1 MSRVRVLIARTT
13 APPCPAAGAAPAAAR
28 RRDQAASREA
38 LRRVLVLLGREPQ
51 VTGRT
56 FPHRTV
62 SLTHCPAGGGAAAVD
77 DPVLPEVVG
86 VGVDLETDRPLPRRA
101 ARYFCTADELAFV
114 DALPPTDRS
123 AQLLRL
129 WTVKEA
135 LFKSDPENA
144 HTALRR
150 YQLPVPAAA
159 GGVADRRGGT
169 RRLAFVYASRRWGA
183 EQLSVALALTPQ
195 ADRPAYR
202 PTHRSEVSRPVDIA
216 ARVAAAHPDAPG
228 RPWAGT
234 PLVGLVGLV
243 LDLPAAGPL
252 RLPPRLQP
260 LRTVAELTEFL
271 NPQLLP
277 S

>member
-1 MSRVRVLIARTT
+1 MLIARTS
-13 APPCPAAGAAPAAAR
+13 APPCPATGTAPAAAR
-28 RRDQAASREA
+28 RRDRAASREA
-38 LRRVLVLLGREPQ
+38 LRRVLVLLGLEPQ

-62 SLTHCPAGGGAAAVD
+62 SLTHCPAGGCAAVVD

-150 YQLPVPAAA
+150 YQLPEPAAA

-183 EQLSVALALTPQ
+183 EQLSVAVALTRR
-195 ADRPAYR
+195 ADLSPDRS
-202 PTHRSEVSRPVDIA
+202 THRSQVSRPVDVA
-216 ARVAAAHPDAPG
+216 ARLAAAHPDAFE
-228 RPWAGT
+228 RSSAGT
-234 PLVGLVGLV
+234 PLAGLAGLV
-243 LDLPAAGPL
+243 LDLPAAGPS
-252 RLPPRLQP
+252 RTAPRLEP
-260 LRTVAELTEFL
+260 LRTVAELTDFL
-271 NPQLLP
+271 DPQLRP

>member
-1 MSRVRVLIARTT
+1 MRVLIARTT
-13 APPCPAAGAAPAAAR
+13 AQPCPATGTAPAAAR

-38 LRRVLVLLGREPQ
+38 LRRVLVLLGLEPQ
-51 VTGRT
+51 VTGHT

-62 SLTHCPAGGGAAAVD
+62 SLTHCPAGGCAAAVD

-150 YQLPVPAAA
+150 YQLAVPAAA

-169 RRLAFVYASRRWGA
+169 RRLAFVYASSRWGA
-183 EQLSVALALTPQ
+183 EQLSVAVALAPR
-195 ADRPAYR
+195 ADRPA
-202 PTHRSEVSRPVDIA
+202 HRSQASPPVDVA
-216 ARVAAAHPDAPG
+216 ARLAAAHPDAFE
-228 RPWAGT
+228 RSWTGT
-234 PLVGLVGLV
+234 PLAGLAGLV

-252 RLPPRLQP
+252 RPSPRLQP

-271 NPQLLP
+271 DPQHRP